1 VTQTIRLLNS
11 DDYSHMEALHTGIDE
26 DYVKHIFH
34 KLIAGPNRIYG
45 LFVDEKMVSIGGY
58 SVFARHYAM
67 LGRLR
72 TDQRYKGSGLSTALM
87 RHIMNEVL
95 QQKTIQ
101 WVGANTQ
108 QHNHPAQLVIEKTG
122 LSRQTTLY
130 GAITDD
136 VSSLTSGA
144 KSWNPITDLKRKQA
158 WVDKIYV
165 QPQAFFPLECYYPF
179 PGSADLFPTEKLEQW
194 DFYENNAKTR
204 IMILKT
210 DQKKHHYLH
219 VVYPWNDSTSQPGL
233 WETVAQAY
241 WNLKRQTAEETYIWT
256 DFTPEEV
263 LHLPP
268 DHGFEL
274 PSPWILYGLK
284 KTNWQPE

>member
-1 VTQTIRLLNS
+1 
-11 DDYSHMEALHTGIDE
+11 
-26 DYVKHIFH
+26 
-34 KLIAGPNRIYG
+34 
-45 LFVDEKMVSIGGY
+45 MVSIGGY

-165 QPQAFFPLECYYPF
+165 QPPAFFPLACYFPF
-179 PGSADLFPTEKLEQW
+179 PGSASLYPIVTLE
-194 DFYENNAKTR
+194 YRACYAIN
-204 IMILKT
+204 
-210 DQKKHHYLH
+210 
-219 VVYPWNDSTSQPGL
+219 
-233 WETVAQAY
+233 
-241 WNLKRQTAEETYIWT
+241 
-256 DFTPEEV
+256 
-263 LHLPP
+263 
-268 DHGFEL
+268 
-274 PSPWILYGLK
+274 
-284 KTNWQPE
+284 